1 MPACPRLS
9 VKLSRTISVV
19 LCFVFWLLMMPLQP
33 VSSAETETPSTYQP
47 DLELNLS
54 AEAAIVTS
62 TERDR
67 RLYAKQADQ
76 VRIIPAA
83 SQLMTALIACERLP
97 LNTMVTISSV
107 AATAAM
113 NETTGDGVSLNTGD
127 KYPLKYL
134 LLRLIYYHSKAAAIA
149 IAEQISNVEQSFV
162 VLMNTKA
169 ENLEL
174 NDTVFLNATGE
185 PVYENPQADPD
196 DASNLNG
203 DNLNLKPLQYST
215 VSDVAKLLAFAM
227 SNQIFA
233 DIIRKESEYLLVESN
248 RLISMHNV
256 LQSIWTLSERR
267 ITGAYYFE
275 MNGEAFIAAI
285 GRVNNFNIVIATANG
300 LPGQR
305 VSDLLTLVN
314 GIEDNYIQSSLVTAG
329 EPFEGYR
336 EETSDGEVFGLIYR
350 RTVNYIHPINDDFI
364 ESSIQYRSNGPHQRP
379 IEFGTTIG
387 QVIFQLKD
395 GSLITV
401 DVGPDRQILSS
412 ITLLNQILNIL
423 QNNRNLYYIIAVSGT
438 LLLLIML
445 YQLVV
450 LLLRMKRLIQLIVLE
465 GRSRR

>member
-1 MPACPRLS
+1 
-9 VKLSRTISVV
+9 
-19 LCFVFWLLMMPLQP
+19 
-33 VSSAETETPSTYQP
+33 
-47 DLELNLS
+47 
-54 AEAAIVTS
+54 
-62 TERDR
+62 
-67 RLYAKQADQ
+67 
-76 VRIIPAA
+76 
-83 SQLMTALIACERLP
+83 
-97 LNTMVTISSV
+97 
-107 AATAAM
+107 
-113 NETTGDGVSLNTGD
+113 
-127 KYPLKYL
+127 
-134 LLRLIYYHSKAAAIA
+134 
-149 IAEQISNVEQSFV
+149 
-162 VLMNTKA
+162 
-169 ENLEL
+169 
-174 NDTVFLNATGE
+174 
-185 PVYENPQADPD
+185 
-196 DASNLNG
+196 
-203 DNLNLKPLQYST
+203 
-215 VSDVAKLLAFAM
+215 
-227 SNQIFA
+227 
-233 DIIRKESEYLLVESN
+233 
-248 RLISMHNV
+248 MHNV
-256 LQSIWTLSERR
+256 LQSIWTLTERR

-285 GRVNNFNIVIATANG
+285 GRVNNFNIVIATASG
-300 LPGQR
+300 LPGQS

-445 YQLVV
+445 YQLVA
-450 LLLRMKRLIQLIVLE
+450 LSLRLKRLIQLIVLE